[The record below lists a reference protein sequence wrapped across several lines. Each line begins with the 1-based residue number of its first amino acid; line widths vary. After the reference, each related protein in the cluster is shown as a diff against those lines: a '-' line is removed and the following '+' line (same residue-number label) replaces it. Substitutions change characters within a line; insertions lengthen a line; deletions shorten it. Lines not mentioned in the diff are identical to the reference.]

1 LRCSNI
7 DQDFAKREKDV
18 REGRR
23 KGKKER
29 RREERSQIHIP
40 AHPPYV
46 HCYFKRFKEIIIK
59 KFMKKK

>member
-7 DQDFAKREKDV
+7 DQDFAKGEKDV

-23 KGKKER
+23 EGKKER
-29 RREERSQIHIP
+29 RKERAKANLHIP

-46 HCYFKRFKEIIIK
+46 HESFHRNNYLARRC
-59 KFMKKK
+59 